1 MSCRCR
7 PMARPGASRPAREP
21 IPTAPLPV
29 APTTPATEPAS
40 ASEPAALPV
49 LPLSGEGVQP

>member
-21 IPTAPLPV
+21 TPTAPLPV
-29 APTTPATEPAS
+29 TPMTPASEPAS
-40 ASEPAALPV
+40 AFEPDTLPA
-49 LPLSGEGVQP
+49 LPLSDEGAQP

>member
-21 IPTAPLPV
+21 KPTAPLPV

-40 ASEPAALPV
+40 AFEPAALPV
-49 LPLSGEGVQP
+49 LPSSDEAAQS